1 MDVEYQRQE
10 PRWVHRIVVLV
21 VLVTCLRVWIGPMT
35 LVEPAC
41 AQVANPAS
49 QRTQLLTETRR
60 TNQLLEEIKQLLK
73 THTLNVRVE
82 GADNQAV
89 VPAPNRK
96 DR

>member
-10 PRWVHRIVVLV
+10 PRWLHRIVVLV

-35 LVEPAC
+35 LVEPAS

-73 THTLNVRVE
+73 THTLNVRIE
-82 GADNQAV
+82 GADNQAA

-96 DR
+96 GR